1 MTRQR
6 TPEADVD
13 GGSPHLAVRDVD
25 REAVAE
31 MLADMLIA
39 ALEREGEQQA

>member
-1 MTRQR
+1 VRR
-6 TPEADVD
+6 DRLEAIAE
-13 GGSPHLAVRDVD
+13 GSLHLAVRDED

-31 MLADMLIA
+31 MLADTLIA